1 MLPAQLLASR
11 SLALARPHRR
21 EDVSVTATTDH
32 PVAGEPHGDPEL
44 FVAKGHHGATD
55 KQYVMIALILMVIT
69 GFEITISYVHV
80 GWVFLPALLI
90 MMTAKFII
98 VVSFFMHLKF
108 DHKLF
113 SFLFYTGLILAVSVF
128 AAALATFHFFGS

>member
-1 MLPAQLLASR
+1 MS
-11 SLALARPHRR
+11 
-21 EDVSVTATTDH
+21 ATTDH
-32 PVAGEPHGDPEL
+32 PTTEEPHGGPEL
-44 FVAKGHHGATD
+44 FVAKGHHGASD
-55 KQYVMIALILMVIT
+55 KQYVIIALILGVIT
-69 GFEITISYVHV
+69 AFEITISYVHV
-80 GWVFLPALLI
+80 GWLFLPALLI

-128 AAALATFHFFGS
+128 AAALATFHFFSP